1 MYLYSPFWIKPYHIL
16 ITHVFGTTLSFIYNI
31 FVIIIIVVVVII
43 CHYGIVIF
51 IISRDAI
58 HVIFVII
65 VKVWNLERG
74 EMIAGVEMH
83 NEPRL
88 VRFNQTGELV
98 LVGCKNNQVSIWN
111 WQRQGALPRSV
122 VLPAFTTMEIAA
134 RGDTVYTC
142 SRNDEVCQIEL
153 ANNNVSKVSQ
163 GPNPGHTSMVILPDG
178 EAILSGIMTESL
190 FIYWELSSW
199 REIRYNAAH
208 PSGALVTTIDITSDG
223 ELALSG
229 SNQGSL
235 SQVHLQSSE
244 IIKCYENTRIGKGI
258 CFVAVLKNDL
268 HFAFVDETNTVELR
282 SLDDTECVVL
292 GQPSTKITSVCAIG
306 SEFLL
311 VGCKNG
317 VFVLFDTAGIR
328 GSHQGPNGAVTQLA
342 NRTGNKFLY
351 FVSGYEDG
359 SVKLWFL
366 IDTQT
371 PRWIN
376 LWSCENVHDYPVTAL
391 AFIPGSEDIVA
402 GSSGNDVKR
411 INGTGIVRS
420 YVFKSYGIAALR
432 VVGDCLIAACVR
444 GFSVVKWSLDNGS
457 VLKRVHGG
465 AGREQVARI
474 FLPTGHVVTKGSH
487 HNLMHW
493 DLYSGNKIRRLCG
506 HTHDIRALAFVPG
519 GAYLL
524 SGSRDKVLK
533 LWSLETGVLVD
544 EFHFERFVLAI
555 ACASNGIVCVG
566 LQGGQ
571 VCFMRVN
578 NLTKPS

>member
-65 VKVWNLERG
+65 VKVWNLECG

-317 VFVLFDTAGIR
+317 EFVLFDTAGIR

-342 NRTGNKFLY
+342 SRTGNKFLY

-366 IDTQT
+366 TDMNPPEWIDI
-371 PRWIN
+371 WFH
-376 LWSCENVHDYPVTAL
+376 EKVHAYPVTAL
-391 AFIPGSEDIVA
+391 AFIPESGDVVSGSFDNV
-402 GSSGNDVKR
+402 VKR
-411 INGTGIVRS
+411 SNREGVVQQ
-420 YVFKSYGIAALR
+420 YVFKCYEVAALR
-432 VVGDCLIAACVR
+432 VVDDSLIATCVR
-444 GFSVVKWSLDNGS
+444 SLSVVKWCLADSRM
-457 VLKRVHGG
+457 LKRAHGG

-474 FLPTGHVVTKGSH
+474 FLPSGRVISKGSH
-487 HNLMHW
+487 HSLLFW
-493 DLYSGNKIRRLCG
+493 DLYSGDEARRLSG
-506 HTHDIRALAFVPG
+506 HTHDIIKG
-519 GAYLL
+519 
-524 SGSRDKVLK
+524 K
-533 LWSLETGVLVD
+533 LHS
-544 EFHFERFVLAI
+544 A
-555 ACASNGIVCVG
+555 
-566 LQGGQ
+566 
-571 VCFMRVN
+571 
-578 NLTKPS
+578 